1 MGQETIAHRGAAL
14 SSRKIRWP
22 IFAAAPRHG
31 IAAALGRKTATAER
45 YRAYGPARLGAKST
59 AASGGAYRRLRLALE
74 PRAAI
79 AYHGF
84 VPWIRAVL
92 RGQKVLAR
100 VKPDGSFDAPGG
112 RVEIRYKPTDPR
124 MYRAAT
130 KNLERVPGE
139 EEILPDDAVVPGEE
153 VTKQQPS
160 REERSSA
167 RKADAAAKALAP
179 EAVPKDAWTVYADGA
194 CSGNPGPAGLGIV
207 LVEPGGK
214 MHDGYEY
221 LGIATN
227 NIAELTGIL
236 RAAELV
242 PAGAAAVVHTD
253 SQYSIGVLTKGWKA
267 KANQELIAS
276 VKSALASRRGWRLVY
291 VPGHAGVPL
300 NERADELAREA
311 IARRASKL
319 PMPARAGATG

>member
-1 MGQETIAHRGAAL
+1 M
-14 SSRKIRWP
+14 
-22 IFAAAPRHG
+22 
-31 IAAALGRKTATAER
+31 
-45 YRAYGPARLGAKST
+45 
-59 AASGGAYRRLRLALE
+59 
-74 PRAAI
+74 
-79 AYHGF
+79 
-84 VPWIRAVL
+84 PWIRALL

-100 VKPDGSFDAPGG
+100 VNADGSFDAQSG
-112 RVEIRYKPTDPR
+112 RVEIRYKPTDAR
-124 MYRAAT
+124 VYRAAAR
-130 KNLERVPGE
+130 NLERIAGE

-153 VTKQQPS
+153 LPKQAS
-160 REERSSA
+160 KEERSNA

-179 EAVPKDAWTVYADGA
+179 DAVPKDAWTVYADGA

-221 LGIATN
+221 LGVATN

-276 VKSALASRRGWRLVY
+276 VKSALATRRGWRLVY

-319 PMPARAGATG
+319 PLPPLADARV